1 MTENLRPVRK
11 LVNGS
16 MALLDSLVFA
26 NGALPNARVYDEE
39 RGVWETYT
47 LEGACALRGFHIIE
61 LDDAPLA
68 VNVRIGGA
76 TSPPGTAPGSA
87 PGSVLWHGVE
97 LDNLSDLIESVAVNA
112 QVIPLFASKN
122 MKEGAELRGA
132 VAAQSNLPSKAKVV
146 EHQYVLAFALT
157 DFK

>member
-1 MTENLRPVRK
+1 MRATRLSHYR
-11 LVNGS
+11 
-16 MALLDSLVFA
+16 
-26 NGALPNARVYDEE
+26 ARRRAA
-39 RGVWETYT
+39 RGQ
-47 LEGACALRGFHIIE
+47 CAHRWRYQSTRH
-61 LDDAPLA
+61 A
-68 VNVRIGGA
+68 
-76 TSPPGTAPGSA
+76 APGSA

-132 VAAQSNLPSKAKVV
+132 VAAQNNLPSKAKVV